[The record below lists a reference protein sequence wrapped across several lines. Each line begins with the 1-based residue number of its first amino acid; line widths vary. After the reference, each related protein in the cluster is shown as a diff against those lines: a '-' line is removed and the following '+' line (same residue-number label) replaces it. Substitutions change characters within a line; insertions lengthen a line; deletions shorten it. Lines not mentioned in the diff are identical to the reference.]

1 MNSLNHKN
9 IEFYWQPSSFQSIE
23 YNNTGIENIL
33 PKLNNIHVFHWL
45 KDNIRDELSNGIS
58 EWSTYFKTINKSKSQ
73 RFALLEF
80 IKDDSIEQF
89 YKDAETLKSLKVGRQ

>member
-9 IEFYWQPSSFQSIE
+9 IEFYWQPSSDKSIE
-23 YNNTGIENIL
+23 YNNDGIKNIL

-45 KDNIRDELSNGIS
+45 KDNKRDELSNGVCK
-58 EWSTYFKTINKSKSQ
+58 WSTYFKTINKSTSQ

-80 IKDDSIEQF
+80 IKNNSIEQF
-89 YKDAETLKSLKVGRQ
+89 YKDAETLKNLTS